1 MASPRQ
7 SNSCC
12 GPSDGLQP
20 ITQCCGGGGGEERP
34 FGRVS
39 VDAGWIDG
47 SMATAVG
54 EVPRARSTLRASDRL
69 GTWKVRWA
77 MGRMHY
83 SIQPGLYA
91 VGNPSADARVLV
103 SANYKMSFD
112 RLRCQLG
119 EIDAW
124 VLVLDTR
131 GINVWCAA
139 GKGTFGTDEVVRR
152 VEEARLAEIVSHR
165 TLVVPQLAGPGVAA
179 HKVKN
184 RCGFRVRYGPVRAED
199 LEQFLAAGMKAT
211 PEMRSVNFPIRDRV
225 ALIPVEVVLGAKPL
239 LMIAVGLFLLAGLS
253 MDGYSWS
260 RAMDLGGRSA
270 VLWMAV
276 SVGAIA
282 LVPTLL
288 PWLPG
293 RAFALKGF
301 SLGLAFLPGVACCQW
316 FGPAVFGNWPTILA
330 WCLAI
335 PTVTS
340 FLAMNFTGVSTYT
353 SISGVRREMGRA
365 LPLQIASILAAAGLW
380 VAGRFL

>member
-1 MASPRQ
+1 MANPERSD
-7 SNSCC
+7 SCR
-12 GPSDGLQP
+12 GPSDGLP
-20 ITQCCGGGGGEERP
+20 LIAPCCGGSGEEP
-34 FGRVS
+34 PVERVP
-39 VDAGWIDG
+39 VNAGWIDG
-47 SMATAVG
+47 SVAAAVG
-54 EVPRARSTLRASDRL
+54 EVPRARATLGASDRL
-69 GTWKVRWA
+69 GAWKVRWA
-77 MGRMHY
+77 MGRMRY
-83 SIQPGLYA
+83 SVPPGLYA
-91 VGNPSADARVLV
+91 VGNPSADSPVLV

-112 RLRCQLG
+112 RLRCQLVG
-119 EIDAW
+119 IDAW

-139 GKGTFGTDEVVRR
+139 GKGTFGTDELVRR

-179 HKVKN
+179 HKVKK
-184 RCGFRVRYGPVRAED
+184 RCGFRVRWGPVRCDD
-199 LEQFLAAGMKAT
+199 LGQFLAAGMKAT
-211 PEMRSVNFPIRDRV
+211 PKMRSVDFPIRDRIV
-225 ALIPVEVVLGAKPL
+225 LIPVELVLGIKPL

-260 RAMDLGGRSA
+260 RAIDLGGRSA
-270 VLWMAV
+270 VLWLVV
-276 SVGAIA
+276 SAGAIV

-301 SLGLAFLPGVACCQW
+301 SLGLAFLPCVVYCQW
-316 FGPAVFGNWPTILA
+316 FVPAVFGNWPTILA
-330 WCLAI
+330 WCLAV
-335 PTVTS
+335 PTATS

>member
-1 MASPRQ
+1 MANPKRSD
-7 SNSCC
+7 SCRS
-12 GPSDGLQP
+12 PSDGLP
-20 ITQCCGGGGGEERP
+20 RIAPCCGVAGEEP
-34 FGRVS
+34 PVERVD
-39 VDAGWIDG
+39 VNAGWVDG
-47 SMATAVG
+47 SVATAVG
-54 EVPRARSTLRASDRL
+54 EVPRAKATLRASDRL
-69 GTWKVRWA
+69 GTWKARWA
-77 MGRMHY
+77 MGRMRY
-83 SIQPGLYA
+83 SVPPGLYA
-91 VGNPSADARVLV
+91 VGNPSADSPVLV

-112 RLRCQLG
+112 RLRCQLVG
-119 EIDAW
+119 IDAW

-139 GKGTFGTDEVVRR
+139 GKGTFGTDELVRR

-179 HKVKN
+179 HKVKK
-184 RCGFRVRYGPVRAED
+184 RCGFRVRYGPVRSED
-199 LEQFLAAGMKAT
+199 LGQFLAARMKAT
-211 PEMRSVNFPIRDRV
+211 PRMRSVNFPIRDRV
-225 ALIPVEVVLGAKPL
+225 ALIPVELVLGIKPL

-253 MDGYSWS
+253 MGGYSWT

-270 VLWMAV
+270 VLWLAV
-276 SVGAIA
+276 SAGAIV

-301 SLGLAFLPGVACCQW
+301 ALGLAFLPGVVYCQW
-316 FGPAVFGNWPTILA
+316 FVPAVFANWPTMLA

-353 SISGVRREMGRA
+353 SLSGVRREMGVA
-365 LPLQIASILAAAGLW
+365 LPLQIASIVAAAGLW